1 MLRPAHALWLLVAFS
16 LLSLAEAAPA
26 PFDVPPAAAT
36 HATEQ
41 GARELE
47 RRLLAPCCWRETLDV
62 HTSPLTTQ
70 LRAEI
75 RTRMAA
81 GEGAEQIE
89 RDLIARYGPRLRAN
103 LPESLGVWIVFVCGA
118 VGGLLIYLF
127 GRSRRGAPP
136 QDADP
141 HPSPPVSASAKSDYE
156 WQLDQDLLDD

>member
-26 PFDVPPAAAT
+26 PFDAAGSSDT
-36 HATEQ
+36 RN
-41 GARELE
+41 GARSP
-47 RRLLAPCCWRETLDV
+47 RAGAASARSCCWRETLDV

-103 LPESLGVWIVFVCGA
+103 LPESLGSGSSLSA
-118 VGGLLIYLF
+118 
-127 GRSRRGAPP
+127 APW
-136 QDADP
+136 A
-141 HPSPPVSASAKSDYE
+141 AY
-156 WQLDQDLLDD
+156 